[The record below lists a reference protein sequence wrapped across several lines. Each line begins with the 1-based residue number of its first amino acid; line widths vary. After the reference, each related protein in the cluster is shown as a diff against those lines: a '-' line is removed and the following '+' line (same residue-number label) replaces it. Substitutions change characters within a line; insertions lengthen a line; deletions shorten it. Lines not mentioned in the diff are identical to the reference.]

1 MWEKTDIYPYHRKG
15 LIVERDH
22 EKKRLAGL
30 IELGRYRG
38 KIMALARDNKWLL
51 VMGMGLLLARAQ
63 ILGELMPFGIAFLG
77 AAAIVR
83 GSILPALLA
92 VALGTATVALGV
104 PLYLNLA
111 ALITLAVVLH
121 LNSPV
126 MQSHWL
132 VLPGVVFAVNFVVKA
147 GGYLI
152 FEPGVYYWVVSLVE
166 SLLAAGIT
174 LLLVYTF
181 YNLANKG
188 FVWDKLVPEEM
199 ACLLVICLGLVIGL
213 ADITFWELSLR
224 AIVSKLAIL
233 AGALIYGPGAGAI
246 IGSMVG
252 VIPGGNSVMTPAFA
266 GILAFSGVL
275 AGVFRQFNKPGVLVG
290 FVLGNL
296 IFTVYLSDQLTV
308 VHYLGETLL
317 AGIIL
322 LLLPV
327 GVVQALPREIAVE
340 LRPVGLEQSCGKK
353 EAGGGV
359 KQKVKEL
366 SHIFREIARTFEE
379 TMQEGRE
386 NPGTELIVENVKNK
400 LCRDCSGYKKCWA
413 IEGRET
419 AAIIKAMAAHLK
431 KDLPLSVH
439 RLPGSFQSQCS
450 QNKEFMLAVSCSYD
464 AWQVSNYWQQKI
476 WDNSKLVPDQLKGLS
491 EIMENLVEKVEQ
503 EHQDPKW
510 WENKFLQNLKGKG
523 IPIKEIKVSNMAD
536 EGMEVRVTQT
546 NCNGRFDCTETAAVA
561 GAELINK
568 HLKVHKLQCDYQS
581 AKGYCKY
588 KLKPALQFKV
598 AVGKA
603 GTNKTGSP
611 VSGDSFSLLPLS
623 EGKFGLIL
631 SDGMG
636 TGHKAKLESNTTVA
650 LLEHLLESGFDR
662 ETAVKTINSI
672 LILRSQEE
680 SFATLDLAIIDLYSG
695 MLEHTKIGAVPS
707 FLKRG
712 TKVGIIQANS
722 LPIGILNKVESA
734 TITEQL
740 QVGDIIVLVS
750 DGVLEA
756 EPRLLHKEKWVQEL
770 LVKLSTDDPQEIADQ
785 ILFQARILAADNKR
799 DDMTVLVGRMD
810 SRLH

>member
-15 LIVERDH
+15 LITERGHDKKGLGSLFEPGQYL
-22 EKKRLAGL
+22 EKIVNLAS
-30 IELGRYRG
+30 R
-38 KIMALARDNKWLL
+38 NKGLL
-51 VMGMGLLLARAQ
+51 VLGMGLLLARAQ

-77 AAAIVR
+77 AVAMVR
-83 GSILPALLA
+83 GNILPVLLA
-92 VALGTATVALGV
+92 VALGTTTVVTGA
-104 PLYLNLA
+104 PLYLTLA
-111 ALITLAVVLH
+111 ALVILAVGLQ
-121 LNSPV
+121 LNDAAV
-126 MQSHWL
+126 KGHWL
-132 VLPGVVFAVNFVVKA
+132 VLPAAVFVVNFVVKA

-152 FEPGVYYWVVSLVE
+152 LDPGVYYWVVALVE

-174 LLLVYTF
+174 VLLVYTF
-181 YNLANKG
+181 TNMANKG
-188 FVWDKLVPEEM
+188 FTWDKLAPEEM

-213 ADITFWELSLR
+213 GDLTLWELSLR

-252 VIPGGNSVMTPAFA
+252 VIPGGGSVMTPAFA

-275 AGVFRQFNKPGVLVG
+275 AGVFRQFHKPGVLVG
-290 FVLGNL
+290 FLLGNL
-296 IFTVYLSDQLTV
+296 IFTVYLADQLTV
-308 VHYLGETLL
+308 VHYLGETVL
-317 AGIIL
+317 AGLVL
-322 LLLPV
+322 LLLPI
-327 GVVQALPREIAVE
+327 GVVQELPGKMAVE
-340 LRPVGLEQSCGKK
+340 LRPVVNGQRDEKK
-353 EAGGGV
+353 ETGGAV
-359 KQKVKEL
+359 SQKVKEL
-366 SHIFREIARTFEE
+366 SQIFKEIARTFEE

-386 NPGTELIVENVKNK
+386 NAGTDLVVENVKNK
-400 LCRDCSGYKKCWA
+400 LCRECSGYKKCWT

-419 AAIIKAMAAHLK
+419 VGVIMAMVEHLK
-431 KDLPLSVH
+431 KELPLTVH
-439 RLPGSFQSQCS
+439 HLPSNFHSRCS
-450 QNKEFMLAVSCSYD
+450 QNKEFVMALCCSYD
-464 AWQVSNYWQQKI
+464 TWQVNNYWQQKI
-476 WDNSKLVPDQLKGLS
+476 WDNSKLVPLQLKGLS

-503 EHQDPKW
+503 DHREPNW
-510 WENKFLQNLKGKG
+510 WEDKFLYNVRGKG
-523 IPIKEIKVSNMAD
+523 IPVKEIKVGSMGD

-546 NCNGRFDCTETAAVA
+546 NCNGRFDCTEIVA
-561 GAELINK
+561 ITGVELFGK
-568 HLKVHKLQCDYQS
+568 HMKVQKLQCDYQS
-581 AKGYCKY
+581 GKGNCKY
-588 KLKPALQFKV
+588 KLKPALQYKV

-603 GTNKTGSP
+603 YTTKTGSP

-623 EGKFGLIL
+623 EGKFGVIL

-636 TGHKAKLESNTTVA
+636 TGQKAKLESNTTIA

-680 SFATLDLAIIDLYSG
+680 SFATLDMAIIDLYSG
-695 MLEHTKIGAVPS
+695 ILEHTKIGAVPS

-712 TKVGIIQANS
+712 SKVGVIQASS
-722 LPIGILNKVESA
+722 LPIGILNKVESV

-740 QVGDIIVLVS
+740 QVGDIIVIVS

-756 EPRLLHKEKWVQEL
+756 EPKLLNKEKWVQDL

-799 DDMTVLVGRMD
+799 DDMTVLVGRID